1 MRKGQREKP
10 LICVSTNLISAG
22 VNVDFDV
29 VIDSVTSI
37 DGVMQASGRCNR
49 EGLMKNKGNLYLI
62 RYAQE
67 SLQNLKEMEDERES
81 ASKML
86 RSEFN
91 EGFAS
96 DETFDLAPYLPSY
109 YENLYANAGV
119 YTLSYPLELK
129 NNHDTLVSLLGKN
142 EYAVVGYN
150 EVHHPE
156 RLLSAKTK
164 NMTEFLLRQNFKT
177 ASKNY
182 ALINESGS
190 TVIVQY
196 KNKALIDSLYEAVE
210 EKDFGQFKG
219 LIKKLQRYTVN
230 IRNKKAYQDALDE
243 ENILNEFG
251 ICILNKECYDN
262 ELGLIKANSGD
273 EIF

>member
-1 MRKGQREKP
+1 
-10 LICVSTNLISAG
+10 
-22 VNVDFDV
+22 
-29 VIDSVTSI
+29 
-37 DGVMQASGRCNR
+37 
-49 EGLMKNKGNLYLI
+49 
-62 RYAQE
+62 
-67 SLQNLKEMEDERES
+67 MEDERES

-129 NNHDTLVSLLGKN
+129 NNHDTLVSLLGKK